1 MAYALDKTPVY
12 AKGTMDVWLFNPAT
26 FDLDFYSN
34 KIQTNSLS
42 TSTNMGEI
50 NGSLRNPVLLNL
62 PDSAKLE
69 LQLTAA
75 TSSLESRALSVGG
88 ELSYNG
94 IIPVLETITMHQAG
108 ALKISHT
115 PCAPYGA
122 DKPYCFIDKSGDSY
136 VADAENLEVNGFT
149 AEANKTYCVRYFTK
163 AASAHQLK
171 IGSTFEPNIEIC
183 MIRMPLYT
191 TQGNS
196 STQGTRWGD
205 RYIWIPR
212 MQFTGNA
219 PVKGDQTD
227 ADSEDLSGTALPYEE
242 AAADG
247 VCLDEASFALAYMVD
262 MPADGE
268 WSAIRG
274 LALIGGGMDLKVGET
289 KTAPVKFV
297 MEDGMLTQP
306 DFSQLTFIDLSSAS
320 SVYTVASDGVITGV
334 GNGTGM
340 VGANITGHPDI
351 AATVFQVTVYTP
363 NA

>member
-1 MAYALDKTPVY
+1 MYAQNSTPIY

-34 KIQTNSLS
+34 KVQTNSLS

-69 LQLTAA
+69 LQITAA
-75 TSSLESRALSVGG
+75 TSTLESRALSVGG

-94 IIPVLETITMHQAG
+94 IVPVLETVTGNGETLVVSQ
-108 ALKISHT
+108 T
-115 PCAPYGA
+115 PEKPYGA
-122 DKPYCFIDKSGDSY
+122 DKMYCFIDKSGSAYELNDSG
-136 VADAENLEVNGFT
+136 VVEGFT
-149 AEANKTYCVRYFTK
+149 SEQGKTYCVRYFTR
-163 AASAHQLK
+163 AASAHQLR
-171 IGSTFEPNIEIC
+171 IGSAFEPNIEIC

-227 ADSEDLSGTALPYEE
+227 ADTDDLSGTALPYEE
-242 AAADG
+242 ALADG
-247 VCLDEASFALAYMVD
+247 VCLDESSFALAYMVD
-262 MPADGE
+262 MPASG
-268 WSAIRG
+268 AYTNVQG
-274 LALIGGGMDLKVGET
+274 LAVVGGSVSVMVGAT
-289 KTAPVKFV
+289 TTVPIKYV
-297 MEDGMLTQP
+297 MSDGMLTQA
-306 DFSQLTFIDLSSAS
+306 DYSAITTWQI
-320 SVYTVASDGVITGV
+320 VGGAATVSDGVITGV
-334 GNGTGM
+334 SAGTATLTAGQDL
-340 VGANITGHPDI
+340 PDGRTI
-351 AATVFQVTVYTP
+351 SVNVPVYVTSD
-363 NA
+363 

>member
-1 MAYALDKTPVY
+1 MAYATNKTPVY

-34 KIQTNSLS
+34 KVQTNSLS

-62 PDSAKLE
+62 PDSAKVE
-69 LQLTAA
+69 LQITAA

-94 IIPVLETITMHQAG
+94 IIPVLENVVPANDKLTVSQ
-108 ALKISHT
+108 T
-115 PCAPYGA
+115 PVAPYGT
-122 DKPYCFIDKSGDSY
+122 DKVYCFVDKSG
-136 VADAENLEVNGFT
+136 VAYEVDPETKAVVGFT
-149 AEANKTYCVRYFTK
+149 PEETKNYCVRYFVK
-163 AASAHQLK
+163 AASAHQLR
-171 IGSTFEPNIEIC
+171 IASTFEPNIEIC
-183 MIRMPLYT
+183 MIRIPLYT

-242 AAADG
+242 AAAEG
-247 VCLDEASFALAYMVD
+247 ICIDEASFALAYMVD
-262 MPADGE
+262 MPAAGALA
-268 WSAIRG
+268 SVRG
-274 LALIGGGMDLKVGET
+274 LAVVGGAMSLKNGA
-289 KTAPVKFV
+289 TAYVPVKYV

-306 DFSQLTFIDLSSAS
+306 AYEDLTFTTTDSGHF
-320 SVYTVASDGVITGV
+320 TVGEHTGLVTATGV
-334 GNGTGM
+334 GAGEIT
-340 VGANITGHPDI
+340 VQLTEDENINTVLNVTVT
-351 AATVFQVTVYTP
+351 AAT
-363 NA
+363 

>member
-1 MAYALDKTPVY
+1 MAYATNRTPVY

-62 PDSAKLE
+62 PDSAKVE
-69 LQLTAA
+69 LQITAA

-94 IIPVLETITMHQAG
+94 IIPVLETVTGTSAG
-108 ALKISHT
+108 TLVVSQT
-115 PCAPYGA
+115 PAKPYGA
-122 DKPYCFIDKSGDSY
+122 DKTYCFVDKTGSAYELTVDG
-136 VADAENLEVNGFT
+136 VVEGFT
-149 AEANKTYCVRYFTK
+149 AVEDQTYCVRYFTR
-163 AASAHQLK
+163 AASAHQLR
-171 IGSTFEPNIEIC
+171 IASAFEPNIEIC

-227 ADSEDLSGTALPYEE
+227 ADSEDLSGSALPYEE

-247 VCLDEASFALAYMVD
+247 LCIDESSFALAYMVD
-262 MPADGE
+262 MPASGAYADVQ
-268 WSAIRG
+268 G
-274 LALIGGGMDLKVGET
+274 LAVVGGTLSLRVGDTVTLPLKY
-289 KTAPVKFV
+289 V
-297 MEDGMLTQP
+297 MSDGMLTQADYSEIDSWSVTGNVATVSDGMITGTSAGAGTVTASQTLP
-306 DFSQLTFIDLSSAS
+306 DGRSISVTAQLIVSAS
-320 SVYTVASDGVITGV
+320 
-334 GNGTGM
+334 
-340 VGANITGHPDI
+340 
-351 AATVFQVTVYTP
+351 
-363 NA
+363 